1 MRAVEWE
8 RLARV
13 CYQIRFDSRLMATQ
27 TDEQV
32 TLCAIPSF
40 TSLIHRFKSFKHLV
54 RSLEPADELTAVPRP
69 QFLLRHSDV
78 QLAIG
83 RGAS

>member
-1 MRAVEWE
+1 VRAVEWE
-8 RLARV
+8 RVARV
-13 CYQIRFDSRLMATQ
+13 FYQIRFASRLMVTQ

-32 TLCAIPSF
+32 ILCAIPSF
-40 TSLIHRFKSFKHLV
+40 TSLMHRFKSFKHLV
-54 RSLEPADELTAVPRP
+54 RSLEPADELTAVPRS

-78 QLAIG
+78 QLAID